1 MNLRQVRDDDY
12 GQVQLPIDILYGIQ
26 DLLLGGRT
34 GHGRRFIQEQDLGLL
49 GQLPGYEQPL
59 LLTAGKDGGQ
69 MVGLL
74 LQAHQAQIVKGFLV
88 KLIVIVILG
97 NGQNLVAGLPGIDP
111 PHYIFQC
118 ALGPEGKVPLQ
129 MDGRDRH
136 LLSFRL
142 IIRFRGDHKAIQED
156 PAPLKALHAPQD
168 LHKGAL
174 APSAFSH
181 QPQYL
186 SRLEGEADVL

>member
-1 MNLRQVRDDDY
+1 MRDDDY
-12 GQVQLPIDILYGIQ
+12 GQIQLPIGILYGIQ
-26 DLLLGGRT
+26 NLLFGGGT
-34 GHGRRFIQEQDLGLL
+34 GHGSGLVQEQDLGLL

-59 LLTAGKDGGQ
+59 LLTTGKDGGQ

-74 LQAHQAQIVKGFLV
+74 LQAHQTQIVKGLLV

-111 PHYIFQC
+111 PHYIFQS
-118 ALGPEGKVPLQ
+118 ALCPEGKVPLQ
-129 MDGRDRH
+129 MDGCYRH
-136 LLSFRL
+136 LLSFCL
-142 IIRFRGDHKAIQED
+142 IIRFRGDDKAVQED